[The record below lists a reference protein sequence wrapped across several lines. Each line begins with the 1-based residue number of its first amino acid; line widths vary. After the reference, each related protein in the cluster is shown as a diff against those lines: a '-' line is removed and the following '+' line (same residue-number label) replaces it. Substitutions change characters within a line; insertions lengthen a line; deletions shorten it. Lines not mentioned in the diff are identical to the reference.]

1 MEIMRR
7 RIEGDREERSQFVP
21 IGHRARRTGDGTRAW

>member
-7 RIEGDREERSQFVP
+7 RIGDREERSQFVP
-21 IGHRARRTGDGTRAW
+21 RGHGARRIGDGTQW